1 DANGILNVSA
11 KDLGTGK
18 EQKIEI
24 KAGSGLSEDEVERMV
39 KDAEAHA
46 EEDRR
51 QREIVEARNNAE
63 NAAYQA
69 ERQLGELGDA
79 VDQESK
85 ESIEAAIKD
94 IRDSLGT
101 EPADPPA
108 PAEVEVEEETEEDPL
123 AKLAAERDEYLQL
136 AQRAQADFEN
146 YRKRAAKDMA
156 AAGARAKIG
165 LVRDLLPVID
175 NLERALAS
183 ADGDSALA
191 QGVRLVLSDLNGVL
205 AREGV
210 STLEPEGEQFDP
222 TFHEAL
228 STRSEDGAE
237 AGVVL
242 DVVEKGYRL

>member
-1 DANGILNVSA
+1 MTKPKR
-11 KDLGTGK
+11 KDRAADGRPETA
-18 EQKIEI
+18 EQ
-24 KAGSGLSEDEVERMV
+24 
-39 KDAEAHA
+39 A
-46 EEDRR
+46 EER
-51 QREIVEARNNAE
+51 ARTE
-63 NAAYQA
+63 EETAAA
-69 ERQLGELGDA
+69 G
-79 VDQESK
+79 
-85 ESIEAAIKD
+85 EAAAD
-94 IRDSLGT
+94 AASNGT

-191 QGVRLVLSDLNGVL
+191 QGVRLVLSELNGVL

-242 DVVEKGYRL
+242 DVVEKGYRLGDTVIRPARVVVSA

>member
-1 DANGILNVSA
+1 VTKPKR
-11 KDLGTGK
+11 KDRAADGRPETA
-18 EQKIEI
+18 EQ
-24 KAGSGLSEDEVERMV
+24 
-39 KDAEAHA
+39 A
-46 EEDRR
+46 EER
-51 QREIVEARNNAE
+51 ARTE
-63 NAAYQA
+63 EETAAA
-69 ERQLGELGDA
+69 G
-79 VDQESK
+79 
-85 ESIEAAIKD
+85 EAAAD
-94 IRDSLGT
+94 AASNGT

-108 PAEVEVEEETEEDPL
+108 PAEVEVEEEKEEDPL

-191 QGVRLVLSDLNGVL
+191 QGVRLVLSELNGVL

-242 DVVEKGYRL
+242 DVVEKGYRLGDTVIRPARVVVSA

>member
-1 DANGILNVSA
+1 MTKPKR
-11 KDLGTGK
+11 KDRAADGRPETA
-18 EQKIEI
+18 EQ
-24 KAGSGLSEDEVERMV
+24 
-39 KDAEAHA
+39 A
-46 EEDRR
+46 EER
-51 QREIVEARNNAE
+51 ARTE
-63 NAAYQA
+63 EETAAA
-69 ERQLGELGDA
+69 G
-79 VDQESK
+79 
-85 ESIEAAIKD
+85 EAAAD
-94 IRDSLGT
+94 AASNGT

-108 PAEVEVEEETEEDPL
+108 PAEVEVEEEKEEDPL

-242 DVVEKGYRL
+242 DVVEKGFRLGDTVIRPARVVVSA

>member
-1 DANGILNVSA
+1 MTKPKR
-11 KDLGTGK
+11 KDRAADGRPETA
-18 EQKIEI
+18 EQ
-24 KAGSGLSEDEVERMV
+24 
-39 KDAEAHA
+39 A
-46 EEDRR
+46 EER
-51 QREIVEARNNAE
+51 ARTE
-63 NAAYQA
+63 EETAAA
-69 ERQLGELGDA
+69 GVAAADA
-79 VDQESK
+79 ASN
-85 ESIEAAIKD
+85 
-94 IRDSLGT
+94 GT

-108 PAEVEVEEETEEDPL
+108 PAEVEVEEEKEEDPL
-123 AKLAAERDEYLQL
+123 AMLAAERDEYLQL

-228 STRSEDGAE
+228 SMRSEDG
-237 AGVVL
+237 GVVL
-242 DVVEKGYRL
+242 DVVEKGYRLGDTVIRPARVVVSA

>member
-1 DANGILNVSA
+1 MTKPKR
-11 KDLGTGK
+11 KDRAADGRPETA
-18 EQKIEI
+18 EQ
-24 KAGSGLSEDEVERMV
+24 
-39 KDAEAHA
+39 A
-46 EEDRR
+46 EER
-51 QREIVEARNNAE
+51 ARTE
-63 NAAYQA
+63 EETAAA
-69 ERQLGELGDA
+69 G
-79 VDQESK
+79 
-85 ESIEAAIKD
+85 EAAAD
-94 IRDSLGT
+94 AASNGT

-156 AAGARAKIG
+156 AAGARAKVG

-210 STLEPEGEQFDP
+210 STLEPDGEQFDP

-242 DVVEKGYRL
+242 DVVEKGYRLGDTVIRPARVVVSA

>member
-1 DANGILNVSA
+1 MTKPKR
-11 KDLGTGK
+11 KDRAADGRPETA
-18 EQKIEI
+18 EQ
-24 KAGSGLSEDEVERMV
+24 
-39 KDAEAHA
+39 A
-46 EEDRR
+46 EER
-51 QREIVEARNNAE
+51 ARTE
-63 NAAYQA
+63 EETAAA
-69 ERQLGELGDA
+69 G
-79 VDQESK
+79 
-85 ESIEAAIKD
+85 EAAAD
-94 IRDSLGT
+94 AASNGT

-108 PAEVEVEEETEEDPL
+108 PAEVEVEEEKEEDPL
-123 AKLAAERDEYLQL
+123 AMLAAERDEYLQL

-210 STLEPEGEQFDP
+210 STLEPDGEQFDP

-242 DVVEKGYRL
+242 DVVEKGYRLGDTVIRPARVVVSA